1 VPAVGGQREIP
12 APDPIAR
19 DYLLLALR
27 LDQRSPGL
35 VDAYIGPADLKAQV
49 DMEQLRSPAGLG
61 ADASAL
67 RERVSSE
74 VDDPARRAWLTAQLE
89 ALETQSA
96 MLAGERLPYPELV
109 RRAFDRA
116 PVRRP
121 DERFVDAA
129 AELDRLLPGDG
140 SVADRLEALD
150 AALVV
155 DPERLPGVVDWQLDR
170 LRARSSRLFGLP
182 EGESVHVGA
191 VRNQPWTAY
200 NWYLGGR
207 RSRIDLNVDLPVRL
221 QHLVLSTLPHE
232 TYPGHHTER
241 AIKEARLIDEQG
253 RLEAS
258 AMLINTPECLI
269 SEGLADLGRSMAVPE
284 DEAVDVLVEAIGR
297 AALPIASDAGAAR
310 ALAEA
315 AAATTPPRRILDEVA
330 VNAALLRHAD
340 EAPADHVLAYLERF
354 GLLSPERAAKRLEFI
369 DHPLWRTYVFVYY
382 EGEDLLRRWVD
393 AVPAA
398 DRPAR
403 FGRLL
408 REQLTPS
415 GIEADLSRPQDPAAT
430 T

>member
-1 VPAVGGQREIP
+1 
-12 APDPIAR
+12 
-19 DYLLLALR
+19 
-27 LDQRSPGL
+27 
-35 VDAYIGPADLKAQV
+35 
-49 DMEQLRSPAGLG
+49 
-61 ADASAL
+61 
-67 RERVSSE
+67 
-74 VDDPARRAWLTAQLE
+74 
-89 ALETQSA
+89 
-96 MLAGERLPYPELV
+96 
-109 RRAFDRA
+109 
-116 PVRRP
+116 
-121 DERFVDAA
+121 
-129 AELDRLLPGDG
+129 
-140 SVADRLEALD
+140 
-150 AALVV
+150 
-155 DPERLPGVVDWQLDR
+155 
-170 LRARSSRLFGLP
+170 
-182 EGESVHVGA
+182 
-191 VRNQPWTAY
+191 
-200 NWYLGGR
+200 
-207 RSRIDLNVDLPVRL
+207 
-221 QHLVLSTLPHE
+221 
-232 TYPGHHTER
+232 
-241 AIKEARLIDEQG
+241 
-253 RLEAS
+253 
-258 AMLINTPECLI
+258 MLINTPECLI